1 MIINYLINILARKS
15 ISKRV
20 YRTLVL
26 ISVFHRY
33 MISERQELSYF
44 GIEILILNGKFDF
57 VSKIIKSFSR
67 LVKK

>member
-44 GIEILILNGKFDF
+44 WHRNIDTQWQ
-57 VSKIIKSFSR
+57 V
-67 LVKK
+67 